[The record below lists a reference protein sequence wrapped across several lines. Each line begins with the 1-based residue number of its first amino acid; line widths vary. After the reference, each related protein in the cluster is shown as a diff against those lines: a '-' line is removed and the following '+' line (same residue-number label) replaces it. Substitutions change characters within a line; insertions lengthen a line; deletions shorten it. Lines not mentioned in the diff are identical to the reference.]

1 MAGAEEKT
9 VRKSF
14 TKPEITD
21 LITSEFK
28 EEIISKVQSYLTRGE
43 RKLTEEMKQKIID
56 EIVETLPEIIARRI
70 EKTKEEI
77 IKECINIAVSSRK
90 ELLTLQKKEEKE
102 EMFLRFNIH
111 FRIQHMMLFTSVILL
126 ILSGLPMKFP
136 DFSPVAFLVDLFGG
150 IEKTRI
156 IHRIAA
162 TLLVLFMAY
171 HTLYTILHPEGRRDF
186 MLLLPR
192 FKDITDVFQNLKYFL
207 GLSDERPKF
216 GRFSYVEKFDYW
228 AVYWGCV
235 IMIGSGA
242 LLWFEEIS
250 LKLLPKFILD
260 AAKEAH
266 SDEALLATLAIVI
279 WHFYNVHF
287 NPDKFPG
294 SLTWLHGKITK
305 EEMMEHH
312 PLEYEEIMKKRG
324 QKTENINRDE
334 KAAQDKETEKK

>member
-9 VRKSF
+9 VKKNF
-14 TKPEITD
+14 EKPEIKD
-21 LITSEFK
+21 SVSHELK
-28 EEIISKVQSYLTRGE
+28 EEIISKIQSLLFKE
-43 RKLTEEMKQKIID
+43 DKNIPEDIKEKVIK
-56 EIVETLPEIIARRI
+56 EITDKLPEIISRRM
-70 EKTKEEI
+70 ERVKEEI
-77 IKECINIAVSSRK
+77 IRESITLAATSRK
-90 ELLTLQKKEEKE
+90 ELLTLYKKEEKKKE

-111 FRIQHMMLFTSVILL
+111 FRIQHMILFSSVILL
-126 ILSGLPMKFP
+126 ILSGLPLKFP
-136 DFSPVAFLVDLFGG
+136 DFSPVAFLVNVFGG
-150 IEKTRI
+150 IESTRI
-156 IHRIAA
+156 VHRIAA
-162 TLLVLFMAY
+162 SLLVLFMVY

-186 MLLLPR
+186 LLLLPR
-192 FKDITDVFQNLKYFL
+192 LQDVKDVIQNLKYFF
-207 GLSDERPKF
+207 GMTDEKPKF

-242 LLWFEEIS
+242 LMWFQELS
-250 LKLLPKFILD
+250 LKILPKFVLD

-312 PLEYEEIMKKRG
+312 PLEYEEIMRKREEMAEKNL
-324 QKTENINRDE
+324 QKTQKNNE
-334 KAAQDKETEKK
+334 

>member
-1 MAGAEEKT
+1 MAGTEEKT
-9 VRKSF
+9 VKKIF
-14 TKPEITD
+14 AKPEISD
-21 LITSEFK
+21 FFSHEIRDEVISRIQELLIKDKKIPEDIK
-28 EEIISKVQSYLTRGE
+28 EKVIKEINEK
-43 RKLTEEMKQKIID
+43 
-56 EIVETLPEIIARRI
+56 LPEIISRRMDRA
-70 EKTKEEI
+70 KEEI
-77 IKECINIAVSSRK
+77 LKESINLALASRK
-90 ELLTLQKKEEKE
+90 DLLTLYRKEEKEKE

-111 FRIQHMMLFTSVILL
+111 FRLQHMTLFTSVILL
-126 ILSGLPMKFP
+126 ILTGLPLKFP
-136 DFSPVAFLVDLFGG
+136 DFSPVAFLVDVFGG
-150 IEKTRI
+150 IESTRI

-162 TLLVLFMAY
+162 SLLILFMVY
-171 HTLYTILHPEGRRDF
+171 HTLYTIFHPEGRRDF
-186 MLLLPR
+186 LLLLPR
-192 FKDITDVFQNLKYFL
+192 IKDVKDVIQNLKYFF
-207 GLSDERPKF
+207 GMTDEKPKF

-242 LLWFEEIS
+242 LMWFQELS
-250 LKLLPKFILD
+250 LKILPKFVLD

-312 PLEYEEIMKKRG
+312 PLEYEEIMRKRE
-324 QKTENINRDE
+324 QIKEERERRE
-334 KAAQDKETEKK
+334 K